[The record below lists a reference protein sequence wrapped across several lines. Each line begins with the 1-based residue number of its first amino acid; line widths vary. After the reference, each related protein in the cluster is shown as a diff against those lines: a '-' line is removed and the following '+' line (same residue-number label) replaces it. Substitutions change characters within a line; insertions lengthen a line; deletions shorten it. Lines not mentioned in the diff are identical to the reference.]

1 MFLHHQPSKMLVE
14 VLDVSELSNP
24 LHKKVLGRFHA
35 GEELQDPEPFTKA
48 HLCFLSGEP
57 LPQCWVDVQFRDH
70 MQQKVAVMS

>member
-14 VLDVSELSNP
+14 ILETRQLCDP
-24 LHKKVLGRFHA
+24 FGDKVLGRFHA
-35 GEELQDPEPFTKA
+35 GEELQDPEPFTKS

-57 LPQCWVDVQFRDH
+57 LPQCWVDPQFRAH